1 MLQKVFLPA
10 PGPERLAFEFPTV
23 SFETGAAAPP
33 APVIT
38 LGRFPA
44 ADAIDAHLAGDAP
57 RSVSLAGG
65 DPERLEQ
72 QALAT
77 LTRFQRFVG
86 RRNKSSEGAAF
97 DELLARHRAL
107 HDLSKPLVRAAFD
120 HALDTW
126 QWLLRLEPSAGFA
139 LQAAALLRDVERL
152 HDAHV
157 AAGLLRDLDFAPA
170 AIAHVVRL
178 VEGHE
183 KARDD
188 REVSTLNDADALSF
202 FSLDSAGF
210 LDLSGATHTRRKI
223 TDSHGR
229 MSERARARL
238 REVVFRPDVEVLVQE
253 ALSTR

>member
-1 MLQKVFLPA
+1 MLQRVFLPA
-10 PGPERLAFEFPTV
+10 PGSERLALEFPTV

-38 LGRFPA
+38 MGQFPA
-44 ADAIDAHLAGDAP
+44 AEAIDAHLAGDAP
-57 RSVSLAGG
+57 RSLSLAGG

-107 HDLSKPLVRAAFD
+107 HDLSKPLVRAEFD

-126 QWLLRLEPSAGFA
+126 QWLLRLEPNAGFA
-139 LQAAALLRDVERL
+139 VQAAALL
-152 HDAHV
+152 HDARV
-157 AAGLLRDLDFAPA
+157 AASLLRDLDFAPA

-183 KARDD
+183 KAPDD

-210 LDLSGATHTRRKI
+210 LDHSGPAHTRRKI

-238 REVVFRPDVEVLVQE
+238 REVVLRPDVEALVQE
-253 ALSTR
+253 TLSTR

>member
-1 MLQKVFLPA
+1 MGQ
-10 PGPERLAFEFPTV
+10 
-23 SFETGAAAPP
+23 
-33 APVIT
+33 
-38 LGRFPA
+38 FPA

-57 RSVSLAGG
+57 RSLSLAGG
-65 DPERLEQ
+65 DPGRLEQ

-107 HDLSKPLVRAAFD
+107 HDLSKPLVRADFD

-126 QWLLRLEPSAGFA
+126 QWLLRLEPGAGFA

-152 HDAHV
+152 HGEADARV
-157 AAGLLRDLDFAPA
+157 ATTLLRDLDFAPA

-210 LDLSGATHTRRKI
+210 LDHSGPAHTRRKI

-238 REVVFRPDVEVLVQE
+238 GEVVLRPDVEALVHE